1 MEPKV
6 FALVDCNNFYASCE
20 RLFRPD
26 LRSRPIVVL
35 SNNDGCVVARSSE
48 AKAAGI
54 PMAKPIFKLRDQIQ
68 AHQVQVFSSNYT
80 LYGDLSNRVMNVLET
95 FSPLVEPYS
104 IDEAFIDLS
113 GIDTKDYD
121 SLGKKIQE
129 RIYQWT
135 GIPISIGIATSK
147 TLAKIAANLSK
158 KSKKL
163 DGVFSLVDSPYLERA
178 LKATPIEDVWGI
190 GPGYAERLKAYQLE
204 TAWDLHQAD
213 IHWVRKKLTVIGQRT
228 ALELHGESCIP
239 IDSIPSLRKSVITS
253 RSFGKP
259 VTALSDLQ
267 EAVTFYTSRCAEKLR
282 KSNTL
287 AKLLTVYAR
296 SGQYEDRYKSG
307 KDSFSLTLPE
317 ATNVTPHLVSY
328 AMKALEKIFEPGKR
342 YKKAGV
348 ILTDLVSSESI
359 QLSVFDEAPT
369 QSDQRLMHLLDDLNE
384 KMGKGKV
391 FIAKEGVDKGWRM
404 KSEMRSPNYTTNW
417 QQIPEIEI

>member
-1 MEPKV
+1 MDAKV

-26 LRSRPIVVL
+26 LRRKPIVVL

-48 AKAAGI
+48 AKDAGI
-54 PMAKPIFKLRDQIQ
+54 PMAKPIFKLREQIQ
-68 AHQVQVFSSNYT
+68 THQVQVFSSNYT
-80 LYGDLSNRVMNVLET
+80 LYGDLSNRVMQVLET
-95 FSPLVEPYS
+95 FSPQVEPYS
-104 IDEAFIDLS
+104 IDEAFVDLT
-113 GIDTKDYD
+113 GIQTEDYAV
-121 SLGKKIQE
+121 LGKQIKE
-129 RIYQWT
+129 RVHQWT
-135 GIPISIGIATSK
+135 GIPVSIGIAPSK

-163 DGVFSLVDSPYLERA
+163 DGVFSLVNSPYLERA
-178 LKATPIEDVWGI
+178 LKATPIGEVWGI
-190 GPGYAERLKAYQLE
+190 GPGYAERLRAYQLE
-204 TAWDLHQAD
+204 TAWDLHEAD

-239 IDSIPSLRKSVITS
+239 IDSVPSLRKSVITS

-259 VTALSDLQ
+259 VTELSDLQ

-296 SGQYEDRYKSG
+296 SGQYGDRYGSG
-307 KDSFSLTLPE
+307 KDSFTLSLPE
-317 ATNVTPHLVSY
+317 ATNVTPHLVTY
-328 AMKALEKIFEPGKR
+328 AMKALEMIYEKGKR

-348 ILTDLVSSESI
+348 VMTDLVSSESI
-359 QLSVFDEAPT
+359 QLSVFNEAPT
-369 QSDQRLMHLLDDLNE
+369 QSDQRLMHLMDDINQ
-384 KMGKGKV
+384 KIGKGKV

-404 KSEMRSPNYTTNW
+404 KSEMKSPNYTTNW
-417 QQIPEIEI
+417 QQLPEIHI

>member
-296 SGQYEDRYKSG
+296 SGQYEDRSKSG